1 MIVRSFFL
9 ALQSLSDRRIVLLL
23 AKSIGI
29 TLVLLLILGLGFWAG
44 FGWLFAKFGQA
55 PDGIAVIAAAAAMAL
70 TGWLL
75 WRVIAVTILW
85 FLSDD
90 IVDAVEARHY
100 PAYAMTG
107 IRPDAIKSAKM
118 AAGSL
123 GRAVGYNLLALPVY
137 VILLFTGIGAALA
150 FLFVNAL
157 LLGRDLQE
165 MIAARHGTQK
175 AAFGRLPR
183 LLLGLAGTAGMM
195 LPVINLFVPVVAMA
209 MAVHMAHYK
218 QSI

>member
-1 MIVRSFFL
+1 
-9 ALQSLSDRRIVLLL
+9 
-23 AKSIGI
+23 
-29 TLVLLLILGLGFWAG
+29 LGFGFWAG
-44 FGWLFAKFGQA
+44 FGWLFARLDNTPG
-55 PDGIAVIAAAAAMAL
+55 GAAAVAAVAAMIL
-70 TGWLL
+70 IGWFM
-75 WRVIAVTILW
+75 WRVIAVTVLW
-85 FLSDD
+85 FFSDD

-100 PAYAMTG
+100 PVYAMMG
-107 IRPDAIKSAKM
+107 ARPDAIKSAKM
-118 AAGSL
+118 AAGSF
-123 GRAVGYNLLALPVY
+123 GRVVGYNLLALPVY

-175 AAFGRLPR
+175 AAFGKLPR

-195 LPVINLFVPVVAMA
+195 LPVINLFVPVVAVA

-218 QSI
+218 QPI

>member
-1 MIVRSFFL
+1 MIVRSFLL
-9 ALQSLSDRRIVLLL
+9 ALQSLSDPRILWLL

-29 TLVLLLILGLGFWAG
+29 TLLALLILGLGFWAG
-44 FGWLFAKFGQA
+44 FDWLFAKLVFA
-55 PDGIAVIAAAAAMAL
+55 PSGAALVAAGAMML
-70 TGWLL
+70 LIGWLL
-75 WRVIAVTILW
+75 WRVIAVTVLW

-90 IVDAVEARHY
+90 IVDAIEARSY
-100 PAYAMTG
+100 PVHAVTG
-107 IRPDAIKSAKM
+107 VRPDATKSAKM
-118 AAGSL
+118 AAGSF
-123 GRAVGYNLLALPVY
+123 GRVVGYNLLALPVY
-137 VILLFTGIGAALA
+137 VILLVTGIGAALA

-175 AAFGRLPR
+175 AAFGKLPR

-195 LPVINLFVPVVAMA
+195 LPVINLFVPVVAVA

-218 QSI
+218 QPI

>member
-9 ALQSLSDRRIVLLL
+9 ALQSLSDPRILWLL
-23 AKSIGI
+23 AKSVGI
-29 TLVLLLILGLGFWAG
+29 TLLALLVLGFGCWAG
-44 FGWLFAKFGQA
+44 FEWLFTKLDNA
-55 PDGIAVIAAAAAMAL
+55 PDGVAAVAAVAAMIL
-70 TGWLL
+70 IGWFM
-75 WRVIAVTILW
+75 WRVIAVTVLW
-85 FLSDD
+85 FFSDD
-90 IVDAVEARHY
+90 IVDAIEARHY
-100 PAYAMTG
+100 PVYALAST
-107 IRPDAIKSAKM
+107 RPDAIKSAKM
-118 AAGSL
+118 AAGSF
-123 GRAVGYNLLALPVY
+123 GRVVGYNLLALPVY

-175 AAFGRLPR
+175 AAFGKLPR

-195 LPVINLFVPVVAMA
+195 LPGINLFVPVVAVA

-218 QSI
+218 QPI